1 MSDKGKLST
10 LTSMETGLPV
20 DRPLHTVLQE
30 RYAEITA
37 MDRAIGTLRDYLAEE
52 GLRENTI
59 VWYCGD
65 NGVPGPVV
73 VTSPL
78 RGSKG
83 NIYEGG
89 THVPGVIEWPAG
101 IPEPRTSDV
110 NAVTSDMLP
119 TFCDLVGQPLPNRPL
134 DGISLKPLFEG
145 KMTKRPSPLF
155 FWNYDWSQEATRNPE
170 PYIDPKLQEG
180 TIPIAKLMDG
190 LFTRNFK
197 NYRHP
202 EIVDE
207 DYLGG
212 RAILDDRYKLVV
224 DGQPNSG
231 AELFDLR
238 ADPAE
243 KNNLAEAEPELA
255 KKLGQQLKNWQDS
268 VLNSLTGADYK

>member
-1 MSDKGKLST
+1 
-10 LTSMETGLPV
+10 
-20 DRPLHTVLQE
+20 
-30 RYAEITA
+30 
-37 MDRAIGTLRDYLAEE
+37 
-52 GLRENTI
+52 
-59 VWYCGD
+59 
-65 NGVPGPVV
+65 

-101 IPEPRTSDV
+101 IPEPRISDV
-110 NAVTSDMLP
+110 NVVTSDMLP

-145 KMTKRPSPLF
+145 KMNKRPSPIF
-155 FWNYDWSQEATRNPE
+155 FWNYDWSQEAVRNPE

-197 NYRHP
+197 NYRHT

-212 RAILDDRYKLVV
+212 RAVLDDRYKLVV
-224 DGQPNSG
+224 DGHPNSG
-231 AELFDLR
+231 NELFDLR
-238 ADPAE
+238 KDPAE
-243 KNNLAEAEPELA
+243 KNNILHDEPEIAERLDR
-255 KKLGQQLKNWQDS
+255 QLREWQDS
-268 VLNSLTGADYK
+268 VLNSLTGADDK